1 MSQRLTW
8 IIFFHKTFP
17 DEESLE
23 SSSLRWSDGIG
34 IGYTA
39 LADLR
44 WVFGQ

>member
-23 SSSLRWSDGIG
+23 SSSLQLSDGIG
-34 IGYTA
+34 I
-39 LADLR
+39 
-44 WVFGQ
+44 